1 MSIKQTIAVLDD
13 IGKQGATIWAADNA
27 ARAAQATRD
36 AASAQWVAEQKID
49 VYKTFYQDANS
60 KLEDLNKEIAAGN
73 FEIDDP
79 ESSQFAYWKDNFNAR
94 GEAFRNWAHAIGEPT
109 YDSETDII
117 KLVDAI
123 YAETIKTTDNP
134 KKYLKFGDI
143 KGKWGQ
149 FISRAS
155 PGVDIDL
162 VKIVWDDRYSKLT
175 DTEPYSMEE
184 IPKTGKGWVSEIAG
198 APVDI
203 ATAAINLP
211 ADILA
216 GAEMW
221 WKGTTDVE
229 PIYQLEDPV
238 GGREWL
244 KGAFGD
250 PRGSRYEGKSLN
262 PFARSTDPQPGD
274 KDATLSQYEE
284 AAQRRERRD
293 SANNL
298 LASIGNALV
307 SPSAAS
313 GPSAY
318 DRTGRAGVIARQGAE
333 QIDPLM
339 GPQGLIS
346 GFLSQDPEEDELP
359 DISRQAMRFLERLSA
374 MIQEYGPEEA
384 FKLMSGQ
391 FKDLNKADK
400 AKIEEY
406 LENR

>member
-1 MSIKQTIAVLDD
+1 MAMKDAIAVLGD
-13 IGKQGATIWAADNA
+13 IGKQGAAIWAADQA
-27 ARAAQATRD
+27 AKTAAATRAAAQQ
-36 AASAQWVAEQKID
+36 QWVAEQQVD
-49 VYKTFYQDANS
+49 VYKTFYTDANS
-60 KLEDLNKEIAAGN
+60 KLEALNKEIASGN

-79 ESSQFAYWKDNFNAR
+79 ESTQYAYWKDNFNAR
-94 GEAFRNWAHAIGEPT
+94 SEAFRNWANALDLPT

-134 KKYLKFGDI
+134 KKYLKFGDV
-143 KGKWGQ
+143 KGRWGQ
-149 FISRAS
+149 FITRAS

-175 DTEPYSMEE
+175 DAEPYSAEE
-184 IPKTGKGWVSEIAG
+184 IPKTGKGWVAEIAG
-198 APVDI
+198 IPVDL
-203 ATAAINLP
+203 ATTAINLP
-211 ADILA
+211 ADALA

-250 PRGSRYEGKSLN
+250 PRGSRFGEGGKSLN

-284 AAQRRERRD
+284 AAQRRD

-298 LASIGNALV
+298 LTGIANTLV
-307 SPSAAS
+307 SPTQAADVS
-313 GPSAY
+313 PY
-318 DRTGRAGVIARQGAE
+318 DRTGQAAVIARRGVQEAE
-333 QIDPLM
+333 PLM
-339 GPQGLIS
+339 GQQGLIS
-346 GFLSQDPEEDELP
+346 GFLSQDTEEDDLPELT
-359 DISRQAMRFLERLSA
+359 RQAMQFLQRLSA
-374 MIQEYGPEEA
+374 MMEEYGPEEA
-384 FKLMSGQ
+384 FKLMSRE
-391 FKDLNKADK
+391 FKDLSKSDK

-406 LENR
+406 LQRR